1 MLTVTRCL
9 SAVSGQTYLVS
20 TLWKTMKCAGF
31 LLPILHGIFTQFTFS
46 SELTKSANIFSGAIG
61 HLWEWNFRE
70 QRSPRRNNFRWNWSR
85 RKLINLHLTY
95 TNWIFLMRISIFFP
109 AIIHK
114 KYFKKHFNLV
124 CLFFNKI
131 GELNGW
137 AVSTLSPRKKSNKDE
152 FTESC
157 VIA

>member
-1 MLTVTRCL
+1 MLTITRFL

-20 TLWKTMKCAGF
+20 TLWKIMKCAGS
-31 LLPILHGIFTQFTFS
+31 LIPILEIFTEFTFS
-46 SELTKSANIFSGAIG
+46 SELTEAANIFSGAIG

-70 QRSPRRNNFRWNWSR
+70 QKSPWRNNFRRKSR
-85 RKLINLHLTY
+85 RKLINLHLTE
-95 TNWIFLMRISIFFP
+95 TNWIFLMRFSIFFP

-114 KYFKKHFNLV
+114 KYFKKHFNVV

-137 AVSTLSPRKKSNKDE
+137 AISTLSPRKKKSNKDE

>member
-1 MLTVTRCL
+1 
-9 SAVSGQTYLVS
+9 
-20 TLWKTMKCAGF
+20 
-31 LLPILHGIFTQFTFS
+31 
-46 SELTKSANIFSGAIG
+46 
-61 HLWEWNFRE
+61 
-70 QRSPRRNNFRWNWSR
+70 
-85 RKLINLHLTY
+85 
-95 TNWIFLMRISIFFP
+95 MRISIFFP

-114 KYFKKHFNLV
+114 KYFKKHLNVV